1 MELKDAIKKSIQT
14 EKNAM
19 DFYRLAAGKMKNKAA
34 REVFELLAREEREH
48 AASFYKIYPGDDIP
62 DFDAF
67 LNGQAG
73 HETSWYASLE
83 KSLESGFTEQKALA
97 FALEK
102 EQGLEQSLR
111 RLASS
116 INQPEIRAVFEKNAE
131 ETHRHYLLI
140 EADYARMMG
149 MVHESEMD
157 TYVRE

>member
-1 MELKDAIKKSIQT
+1 MELKDAIKKSMQT

-19 DFYRLAAGKMKNKAA
+19 DFYRLAAGKMSKSSA
-34 REVFELLAREEREH
+34 RAVFELLAREEREH
-48 AASFYKIYPGDDIP
+48 AASFYKIYPGDDVP
-62 DFDAF
+62 DFEAF
-67 LNGQAG
+67 LSGQSG
-73 HETSWYASLE
+73 HEASWYASLE
-83 KSLESGFTEQKALA
+83 KTLESGFTEQKALA

-102 EQGLEQSLR
+102 EKNLEESLR
-111 RLASS
+111 RLAAS
-116 INQPEIRAVFEKNAE
+116 IDQPEVRAVFEKNAE